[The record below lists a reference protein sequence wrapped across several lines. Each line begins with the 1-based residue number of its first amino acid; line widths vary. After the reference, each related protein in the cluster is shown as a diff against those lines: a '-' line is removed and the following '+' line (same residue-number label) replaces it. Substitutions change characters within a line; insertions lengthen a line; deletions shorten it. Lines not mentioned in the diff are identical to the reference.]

1 SGSVVMPIINK
12 LTADTTGKIA
22 AGEVIERP
30 ANAVK
35 ELIEN
40 SIDAS
45 AKRISV
51 EVIRGG
57 KDLIRVSDD
66 GIGISSQQ
74 LPLAI
79 ENFATSKISKIED
92 ISRIMTLGFR
102 GEALASIK
110 SVSRLSISS
119 RSIDED
125 VGREMRWSGE
135 KIVSDGPV
143 ARTQGTDIVAED
155 LFFNVPARKKFLSS
169 DQAELRKITAFIQSL
184 SLAVPDIA
192 FLLKSNG
199 KDVLSYPVSTMDERV
214 EVIFG
219 AGTFPNLKRFD
230 DDDGRIRI
238 HGYTSMPGLTR
249 GNRTMQFLFVNGRI
263 IKDRTVSHAIRQAY
277 QSIIPSDRF
286 PLTALFIE
294 IPPDRIDVNV
304 HPSKAEIRFDNERDI
319 HSRISSVLRETVG
332 GKTVSF
338 RDKVESV
345 YRTIFPGGENGGKR
359 GAEKSNGEDY
369 SQQQHDM
376 GLESSEHRSDW
387 LFQKSPQPLFD
398 ESGGD
403 DNASG
408 TGRLYW
414 QLHQSFI
421 FIQIR
426 GGMVI
431 IDQHAAHE
439 RILYDKMK
447 KNISGEKSAVQ
458 ALLFPATLELSAE
471 EYDNYEGLADTLPPI
486 GFEVE
491 PFGARSVIV
500 RGIPA
505 GVRNWNDGR
514 LLQDILSEK
523 GIGKSS
529 HEMLMKSYAC
539 KASVKAGDKLSV
551 EEMESLTDQLFATE
565 FPFTCPHGRPT
576 MLRVDVADLERR
588 FLRTVKGEN

>member
-1 SGSVVMPIINK
+1 MAVINR
-12 LTADTTGKIA
+12 LTPDTTGKIA

-45 AKRISV
+45 ARRISV
-51 EVIRGG
+51 EVMSGG

-66 GIGISSQQ
+66 GIGISSEQ
-74 LPLAI
+74 LPLAV
-79 ENFATSKISKIED
+79 ENFATSKITRIED

-110 SVSRLSISS
+110 SVSRLSVSS

-125 VGREMRWSGE
+125 IGREMKWAGG
-135 KIVSDGPV
+135 KLLHDGPV
-143 ARTQGTDIVAED
+143 ARTQGTEILAED

-169 DQAELRKITAFIQSL
+169 DQAELRKITAYIQSL

-199 KDVLSYPVSTMDERV
+199 KDVLSYPASSMDERV

-219 AGTFPNLKRFD
+219 SGTFPNLKRFD

-249 GNRTMQFLFVNGRI
+249 GNRTMQFLFVNRRI

-286 PLTALFIE
+286 PLIALFIE
-294 IPPDRIDVNV
+294 ISPDRIDVNV
-304 HPSKAEIRFDNERDI
+304 HPSKAEIRFDNEREI

-345 YRTIFPGGENGGKR
+345 YRTIFPGGENWEKKATGNLDGK
-359 GAEKSNGEDY
+359 DY
-369 SQQQHDM
+369 SSQQHDP
-376 GLESSEHRSDW
+376 GVESTEHRSDW
-387 LFQKSPQPLFD
+387 LFQKSPQPLFEASDGD
-398 ESGGD
+398 EP
-403 DNASG
+403 ASG
-408 TGRLYW
+408 SGRLYW

-439 RILYDKMK
+439 RILYDKV
-447 KNISGEKSAVQ
+447 KNNLSGEKSAVQ

-471 EYDNYEGLADTLPPI
+471 EYDNFETLSDTLPSI

-523 GIGKSS
+523 GLGKSS
-529 HEMLMKSYAC
+529 REMLMKSYAC
-539 KASVKAGDKLSV
+539 RASVKAGDKLSV

-576 MLRVDVADLERR
+576 MLRVDMADLERR
-588 FLRTVKGEN
+588 FQRTVKGE